1 MSINTPMVIKEAFL
15 LPKGGEGSSCGDRIL
30 VSDGFIAVI
39 DGATPKGARLWDG
52 MRGDS
57 FIAELLKNV
66 LSEMPKELCGADVIA
81 RLNSFVR
88 KEYHRR
94 GLSFEALAPEERLQ
108 ASIVIY
114 SVARREIWSFG
125 DCQYRTGGK
134 NYTFTRKGDAL
145 FADLR
150 AFVLSVAKS
159 EGRPTE
165 PDPGREAILPFLKQ
179 YLRFANSDSEFGY
192 DVINGGE
199 IHSDRV
205 KITPVREGDLVVL
218 ASDGYPCLFD
228 TLAESESYLAKALAE
243 DPTCVGDLRSTKG
256 LVKGNI
262 SYDDRSFVSFIVS

>member
-1 MSINTPMVIKEAFL
+1 MKIRESFL
-15 LPKGGEGSSCGDRIL
+15 LPKGGAGSSCGDAIL
-30 VSDGFIAVI
+30 VCESFIAVI
-39 DGATPKGARLWDG
+39 DGATPKGKRLWNG
-52 MRGDS
+52 MKGDAFVS
-57 FIAELLKNV
+57 SLLKDA
-66 LSEMPKELCGADVIA
+66 LSSLSSDLSGSEVIE
-81 RLNSFVR
+81 RLNACVAEEYVR
-88 KEYHRR
+88 N
-94 GLSFEALAPEERLQ
+94 GLAFEALAPEERLQ

-150 AFVLSVAKS
+150 AFVLYVAKS
-159 EGRPTE
+159 EGHPTE

-256 LVKGNI
+256 LVKGNV